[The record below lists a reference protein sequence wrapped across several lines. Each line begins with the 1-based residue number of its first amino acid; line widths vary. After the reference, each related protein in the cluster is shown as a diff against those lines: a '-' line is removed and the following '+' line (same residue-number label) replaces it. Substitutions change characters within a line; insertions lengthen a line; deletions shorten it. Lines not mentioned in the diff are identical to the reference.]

1 MNPLFPLFLGLSL
14 SMDAFAVS
22 VALPFCVP
30 SLSMRQIC
38 RVAGAFGFFQAL
50 MPLLGWVAA
59 SLASK
64 WIAPFDHWIA
74 FALLGFIGGKM
85 MLEGLR
91 PADEC
96 DTARI
101 PPRLALADPGC
112 RHEHRCPGRRFQLC
126 SHAIERL
133 EHRRHH
139 RRHHIRTL
147 LGRHG
152 RREADRPFPRQANGS
167 GRRACPGRDRA
178 EDPVRPPFEIIIM
191 ILLVNYARVSH
202 NTRAREKKGGR

>member
-38 RVAGAFGFFQAL
+38 RVAGAFGFFQDL

-64 WIAPFDHWIA
+64 CRAPSDHWIA

-85 MLEGLR
+85 ML
-91 PADEC
+91 
-96 DTARI
+96 
-101 PPRLALADPGC
+101 
-112 RHEHRCPGRRFQLC
+112 
-126 SHAIERL
+126 
-133 EHRRHH
+133 
-139 RRHHIRTL
+139 
-147 LGRHG
+147 
-152 RREADRPFPRQANGS
+152 
-167 GRRACPGRDRA
+167 
-178 EDPVRPPFEIIIM
+178 
-191 ILLVNYARVSH
+191 
-202 NTRAREKKGGR
+202 